1 MTTIEALVSEIDRQ
15 LLSHYTRPVLDTP
28 AATFTA
34 GASEIKL
41 STVDTMAPGSVLDCG
56 FELMYVK
63 TWNEATR
70 TATVIR
76 GLHGSTARAG
86 VTTDLVKINPRI
98 SSVAMVDAIRDEIR
112 SWDSRIY
119 AVELDSVSFGASSP
133 SMEVTPSRDPYRV
146 LSVRPQPQSSTDQRG
161 WVMAELRRGEAVGQ
175 FASGY
180 SLHLPPGMI
189 FGAATVADVTWAMPF
204 NLTTLAT
211 TTDLQATVGL
221 ADTMLEILKWG
232 VLYRILAGNQ
242 EARLEP
248 FGTVR
253 SDIEQSVPAMSALQA
268 ASQFKRMRDDAYDVE
283 VRRLLNRYPVRT
295 AG

>member
-1 MTTIEALVSEIDRQ
+1 MTTIAELVAEVDRQ
-15 LLSHYTRPVLDTP
+15 LLSHYTNPVIDTP
-28 AATFTA
+28 LSAFVT
-34 GASEIKL
+34 GDSSIVL
-41 STVDTMAPGSVLDCG
+41 STVDSMSPGAVLDCG

-63 TWNEATR
+63 SWNENSR

-76 GLHGSTARAG
+76 GLHGTTARSG

-98 SSVAMVDAIRDEIR
+98 SSVAMVDAIRDELR

-133 SMEVTPSRDPYRV
+133 AVEVTPTRDPYRV
-146 LSVRPQPQSSTDQRG
+146 LSVRPQPQSATDQRG
-161 WVMAELRRGEAVGQ
+161 WVMAELRRGEATGQ

-189 FGAATVADVTWAMPF
+189 FGAATVTDVTWAMPF

-211 TTDLQATVGL
+211 TTDLQTTVGL